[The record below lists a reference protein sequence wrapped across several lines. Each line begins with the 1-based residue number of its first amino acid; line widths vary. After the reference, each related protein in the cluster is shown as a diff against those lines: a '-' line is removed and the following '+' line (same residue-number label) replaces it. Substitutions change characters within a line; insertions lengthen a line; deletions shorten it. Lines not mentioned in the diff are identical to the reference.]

1 VIAVLC
7 AGCTQVPPERAL
19 IDDAAAALGGADRLL
34 ALTTLTIEGS
44 GTAPNAGQNRM
55 PDDELPVWKVNEY
68 VRTIDL
74 AQGRTRVQ
82 QVREAGFLFAGALV
96 QRQTQGLD
104 GDVAYTVAPDGT
116 SRRASEAAARER
128 RVELLHHPVTAVRA
142 ALDPGAR
149 LANLRTEGAEQ
160 LVDVTTAAGDD
171 LTIVVD
177 ASTHLPVR
185 LISMSANP
193 NMGDVAIETTI
204 ADYEEVDGVRLPRRL
219 TTRMDRYLQFDLQVS
234 RNALN
239 DEMADLAVPSDVR
252 SAAPPAPPVVEVT
265 AEPWRRASGGSP
277 APATIAA
284 SCSSSTTT
292 SCCSRR
298 R

>member
-1 VIAVLC
+1 
-7 AGCTQVPPERAL
+7 
-19 IDDAAAALGGADRLL
+19 
-34 ALTTLTIEGS
+34 
-44 GTAPNAGQNRM
+44 
-55 PDDELPVWKVNEY
+55 
-68 VRTIDL
+68 
-74 AQGRTRVQ
+74 
-82 QVREAGFLFAGALV
+82 
-96 QRQTQGLD
+96 
-104 GDVAYTVAPDGT
+104 
-116 SRRASEAAARER
+116 
-128 RVELLHHPVTAVRA
+128 VTAVRA